1 MRLAHKM
8 AIENDLIKADMV
20 DAGEFPHLAQ
30 RYNVMGVPK
39 TVINETVEVMGAVPE
54 GVLLEHVLRSQA
66 EKHSS

>member
-1 MRLAHKM
+1 VRLAHKI

-20 DAGEFPHLAQ
+20 DAAEFPHLAQ

-39 TVINETVEVMGAVPE
+39 TVINETVEVVGAVPE
-54 GVLLEHVLRSQA
+54 SVLLEHILRTQG